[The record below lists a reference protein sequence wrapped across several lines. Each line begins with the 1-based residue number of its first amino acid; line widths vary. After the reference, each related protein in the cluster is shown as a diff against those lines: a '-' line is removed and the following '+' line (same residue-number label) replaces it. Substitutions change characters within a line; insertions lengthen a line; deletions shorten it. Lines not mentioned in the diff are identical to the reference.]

1 LRNKRVEEILV
12 RGQEALGEMPRAREV
27 DAAAILL
34 REQEI
39 LGEMPRGS
47 W

>member
-1 LRNKRVEEILV
+1 V
-12 RGQEALGEMPRAREV
+12 RCQEALGEMPREREEEATTV
-27 DAAAILL
+27 LL